1 MHCVLILL
9 ISYRYLSIV
18 REEGLEISQP
28 ALDPDKSD
36 VYHPITARVK
46 KLKVHR
52 LVQFVSWK
60 LDFLWQKYCL
70 IYEETSAG
78 EVLFSP
84 WCIFQEKEKKN
95 NMAVYCLISPCTNFQ
110 ACMF

>member
-9 ISYRYLSIV
+9 ISCRYLSIV

-70 IYEETSAG
+70 IYEKTNAG
-78 EVLFSP
+78 LFSP
-84 WCIFQEKEKKN
+84 WSILGVSLKRKKN
-95 NMAVYCLISPCTNFQ
+95 NMAVYCL
-110 ACMF
+110 MR